1 MADDGLLD
9 KLDLSRPAQQAISD
23 QVIDLW
29 WQYQDELDMHGVT
42 ARAKQLDWQV
52 WLAKGMAPG
61 TRIPRLAYPD
71 A

>member
-1 MADDGLLD
+1 M
-9 KLDLSRPAQQAISD
+9 
-23 QVIDLW
+23 IDLW

-52 WLAKGMAPG
+52 WLAKGMARG